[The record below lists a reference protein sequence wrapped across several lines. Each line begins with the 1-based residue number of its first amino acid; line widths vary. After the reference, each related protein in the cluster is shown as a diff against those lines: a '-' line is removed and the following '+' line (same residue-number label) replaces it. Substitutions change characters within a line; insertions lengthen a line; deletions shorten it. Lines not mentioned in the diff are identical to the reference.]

1 MSVTHTLRFRCLL
14 LSNDCL
20 DPVPAVQ
27 AAPQGDRGAGRH
39 GTEDLHGEARHLLQ

>member
-1 MSVTHTLRFRCLL
+1 MKHGAVTLHFC
-14 LSNDCL
+14 S

-39 GTEDLHGEARHLLQ
+39 RAQDLHGEARHLQQEQARQG